1 MLAIYNTLTRKKE
14 VFKPLADQVR
24 WYSCGPTVYDF
35 AHIGNLRMY
44 IVEDVLGRW
53 LKESNYKVFHVM
65 NITDVDDKTIA
76 GAKKMD
82 VSLWEY
88 TDYYFHAFLDDLKS
102 LNILAP
108 NLFTKAT
115 DHIQDMIN
123 LIKILLA
130 KGFAYKGEDGSV
142 YFSIE
147 KSKNYGELAQL
158 DKNQSQS
165 AVRVAHD
172 EYSKEN
178 STDFALWKAESEADS
193 GVAWDAP
200 FGKGRPGWHIECSAM
215 SMKYLGEHFDLHDGG
230 VDLIFPHHSN
240 EIAQSEGVSGKKFV
254 NFWFHAEHLM
264 VDGQK
269 MSKSLGNFY
278 TLKDLIIKK
287 YNPLS
292 FRLFILGAHYKTKLN
307 FTWQA
312 LDGAIA
318 TLIRLYDFTNR
329 MKQFEHG
336 YEINF
341 ELTNKIE
348 KAKKDFAKALDD
360 DLNTAQAL
368 AVLFNL
374 MQETNIII
382 EKQAASTT
390 FLLEALY
397 SFDKVLGLRIKEGSA
412 DVLVPLEILKLI
424 DQREKL
430 RAIAKFNEADELRKQ
445 IEESGYIIKDTPM
458 GSRVTKK

>member
-1 MLAIYNTLTRKKE
+1 LAGLCYNKNMLAIYNTLTRKKE

-254 NFWFHAEHLM
+254 NFWLEGEHLL
-264 VDGQK
+264 VEGEK
-269 MSKSLGNFY
+269 MAKSLGNVFA
-278 TLKDLIIKK
+278 LSDIVNKGFDPFPRDPSSLGHGPKCRCSHLRVCVVEKSQRIAGHALQRDLVQ
-287 YNPLS
+287 
-292 FRLFILGAHYKTKLN
+292 G
-307 FTWQA
+307 
-312 LDGAIA
+312 LDGGQADFR
-318 TLIRLYDFTNR
+318 RLVR
-329 MKQFEHG
+329 
-336 YEINF
+336 
-341 ELTNKIE
+341 
-348 KAKKDFAKALDD
+348 
-360 DLNTAQAL
+360 
-368 AVLFNL
+368 
-374 MQETNIII
+374 
-382 EKQAASTT
+382 SPR
-390 FLLEALY
+390 
-397 SFDKVLGLRIKEGSA
+397 S
-412 DVLVPLEILKLI
+412 
-424 DQREKL
+424 DQ
-430 RAIAKFNEADELRKQ
+430 
-445 IEESGYIIKDTPM
+445 GGGVGGP
-458 GSRVTKK
+458 